1 MTNMFAGAGQQL
13 ETVCVLADAD
23 TTLPRRTAVAA
34 E

>member
-1 MTNMFAGAGQQL
+1 MTNRFAGAGQQF

-23 TTLPRRTAVAA
+23 TLPRRTAVAA